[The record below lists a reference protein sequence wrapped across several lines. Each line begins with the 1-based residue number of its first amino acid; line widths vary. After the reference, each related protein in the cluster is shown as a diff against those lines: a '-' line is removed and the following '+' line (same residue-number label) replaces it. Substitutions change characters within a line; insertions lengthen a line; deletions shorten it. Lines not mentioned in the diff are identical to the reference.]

1 MKQKFTPT
9 EVKTFKK
16 GDVVFE
22 EGDKTKE
29 LYIISS
35 GEVEVVKH
43 ILDEE
48 VILARLDAGEF
59 FGEMAIFGDEPRSAT
74 VRAISDLETIIISE
88 EYFIGQLGNLPN
100 WFGNMVEMLI
110 ERIREMDKKI
120 ISQFKYG
127 LGYSILQLLYYISEL
142 YGTHTENQLAV
153 NRKFLI
159 EKIYQILGVS
169 KGIIE
174 KHFQDFISTK
184 IIEIESET
192 DKVIIKDKK
201 LLEQFIE
208 FFLCYSESRNLEKVQ
223 KQLPHFSEKELKN
236 FYNLSKKIRLLQP
249 DTLTMISM

>member
-1 MKQKFTPT
+1 MKEKFTPT
-9 EVKTFKK
+9 AVKTFKK
-16 GDVVFE
+16 GDVVFS

-48 VILARLDAGEF
+48 VILARLDTGEF
-59 FGEMAIFGDEPRSAT
+59 FGEMAMFGDEPRSAT
-74 VRAISDLETIIISE
+74 VRAISDLETIVIGE
-88 EYFIGQLGNLPN
+88 EYFKDQLSNLPN
-100 WFGNMVEMLI
+100 WFGNMVEVLI

-127 LGYSILQLLYYISEL
+127 LGYSILQLLHYISEQF
-142 YGTHTENQLAV
+142 GTHTENQLAV
-153 NRKFLI
+153 NREFLI
-159 EKIYQILGVS
+159 GKIYQILGVS

-184 IIEIESET
+184 IIEIEPET
-192 DKVIIKDKK
+192 EKIIVKDKK
-201 LLEQFIE
+201 RLEQFIE
-208 FFLCYSESRNLEKVQ
+208 FFLCFSESRNLEKVK
-223 KQLPHFSEKELKN
+223 KQLPHFSEEEIKN
-236 FYNLSKKIRLLQP
+236 FYDLSKKIRLLQP